1 MFTRAF
7 WLDTLERAVKTF
19 AQVLAGVGIADGTGM
34 VATGFGAVMSTAAI
48 AAALS
53 VVTSLVSGP
62 AGYAGTASA
71 TRAVTAAPRGVAGD
85 PHDGGVPPVR

>member
-7 WLDTLERAVKTF
+7 WMDTLERAVKTF

-34 VATGFGAVMSTAAI
+34 VATGFGAVLSTAAI
-48 AAALS
+48 AATLS

-62 AGYAGTASA
+62 AGFAGTASA
-71 TRAVTAAPRGVAGD
+71 TRAVTTAPRGVPGGPD
-85 PHDGGVPPVR
+85 NGVPPVR